1 MKTMKR
7 RFGDLEPTQY
17 QRSER
22 LTSVLANKPTVENI
36 ADESPLEAI
45 NKQMQTL
52 QKTADI
58 NESSNSAFQSD
69 QFESVA
75 AILGG

>member
-7 RFGDLEPTQY
+7 RFGDLEQAPY

-22 LTSVLANKPTVENI
+22 LTAILANKPTVEDVAN
-36 ADESPLEAI
+36 DSPLEAV
-45 NKQMQTL
+45 NKQMQML
-52 QKTADI
+52 QKTADV